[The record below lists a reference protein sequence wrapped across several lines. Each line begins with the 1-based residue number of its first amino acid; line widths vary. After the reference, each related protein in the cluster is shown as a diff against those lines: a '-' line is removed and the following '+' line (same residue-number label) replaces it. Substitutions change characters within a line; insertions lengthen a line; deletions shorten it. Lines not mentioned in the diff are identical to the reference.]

1 MKKRLVLAA
10 MVSVLF
16 VNSYGCSEEGMGRDM
31 DVQPNVRRSISPVMA
46 QVPQEQGGEENR
58 ESNQPNVRMSVSPVM
73 AQVPQGRRGRRGWKS
88 RLRALGITVIGVG
101 TGIVLLYA
109 GHLLLHAIEM
119 YKFRNMLGDT
129 PWFMR

>member
-58 ESNQPNVRMSVSPVM
+58 ES
-73 AQVPQGRRGRRGWKS
+73 